1 MKNIYLAGGCF
12 WCISGTFINREG
24 IIDVISGYSGG
35 KEENP
40 KYEDENRLLSGN
52 KKATINLGIKSKIFY
67 YYKH

>member
-1 MKNIYLAGGCF
+1 MSAYFVGGCF
-12 WCISGTFINREG
+12 WCITPILKAYKG
-24 IIDVISGYSGG
+24 VIKVTCGYSGG